1 MPDGEGVARDVTR
14 DPVPVGDGLDILR
27 THPKLLL
34 NGLVAEN
41 PHYLSPDDHIAA
53 RLGRNERRR
62 GLGDVDRRIAV
73 QAATSSRTPSLPPR
87 PPLPS
92 PPSGQVPPRDPT
104 LPPQRP
110 GTRARPTG
118 PGRHL
123 ARCRDVPQPAF
134 RRGRL
139 GPLRA
144 HDGITAAGTSSDHQQ
159 WRRLAREHH
168 RRGRAVGL
176 GVGRGGLKPSGS
188 CPASPDA

>member
-1 MPDGEGVARDVTR
+1 VPDDEGVARDVTR
-14 DPVPVGDGLDILR
+14 DPVPVGDRLDILR

-53 RLGRNERRR
+53 RLARNERRR

-73 QAATSSRTPSLPPR
+73 QAATSSRTLSLPPR

-110 GTRARPTG
+110 GTRARRTG

-139 GPLRA
+139 RPLRA
-144 HDGITAAGTSSDHQQ
+144 TALLRRVPRQITSDGAGSPESIIDAGEQLGLVMDEAA
-159 WRRLAREHH
+159 
-168 RRGRAVGL
+168 
-176 GVGRGGLKPSGS
+176 
-188 CPASPDA
+188 